1 MRRKKYVKKTRA
13 DRNVKYREQKQDG
26 GEIWNLIFHKK
37 KKHFLHASLYTMF
50 FIYFLFYGFFISL
63 DVDIYIYVAREVLLP
78 SRYVCVL
85 PMYVCI
91 KIKKVPL

>member
-37 KKHFLHASLYTMF
+37 RNISYTPHSTR
-50 FIYFLFYGFFISL
+50 YFLFIFYFTAFSF
-63 DVDIYIYVAREVLLP
+63 R
-78 SRYVCVL
+78 
-85 PMYVCI
+85 
-91 KIKKVPL
+91 